1 MSSLYVQT
9 YWGVVNF
16 VHFVN
21 TSFPL
26 ARRRCAVACWLD
38 QQCTTKPSPSTLCC
52 GLLVGS
58 AVYDKPSLSTLCCS
72 LLVGSAVYDKPS
84 LSTLCCMWPAG
95 WISSVR
101 QTQPVD
107 VCCGLLVGSAVYD
120 NPACWRCA
128 VACWLD
134 QQCTTNP
141 ACRRVLLPAGW
152 ISSVRPTS
160 LSTLCCSLLVGSAV
174 YDQPACRRC
183 AVACWLDQQ
192 CTTNQ
197 PVDAV
202 LWPAGW
208 ISSVRQ
214 TQPVDAVL

>member
-1 MSSLYVQT
+1 M
-9 YWGVVNF
+9 
-16 VHFVN
+16 
-21 TSFPL
+21 
-26 ARRRCAVACWLD
+26 
-38 QQCTTKPSPSTLCC
+38 
-52 GLLVGS
+52 
-58 AVYDKPSLSTLCCS
+58 YDKPARRCVL
-72 LLVGSAVYDKPS
+72 
-84 LSTLCCMWPAG
+84 WPAG

-101 QTQPVD
+101 QTQPVN
-107 VCCGLLVGSAVYD
+107 AVLY
-120 NPACWRCA
+120 

-141 ACRRVLLPAGW
+141 ACRRCDVACWLDQQCTTNPACRRCAVCG
-152 ISSVRPTS
+152 
-160 LSTLCCSLLVGSAV
+160 LLVGSAV
-174 YDQPACRRC
+174 YDKPSPSTC

-214 TQPVDAVL
+214 TQPVDVCCGLLVGSAVYDQPACRRCAVACWLDQQCTTNQPVDAVL